1 VPTNQEK
8 TAVVTGASSGIG
20 RASVRKMIEAGW
32 RVFAT
37 VRKSEDGASLR
48 SAFGGGVTP
57 LFLDVTDR
65 ASITAAAEQVGSQ
78 LQGQGLDGLV
88 NVAGIGMARP
98 IEYVALSDLQEA
110 FDVNVFGQIAVTQAL
125 LPLLRKARGRIVN
138 ISSVGAHIAI
148 PFGSLINASKSAFG
162 MFSDGLR
169 LELRPFGIRVLTI
182 EPGSI
187 ATPAVEKTLGNIEAV
202 IRNLPDAAAT
212 QYGDMLRRFAHR
224 AYEREMKG
232 SPPEVVADA
241 VRHALAPLDDA
252 GVELVP
258 AFGNP
263 SRQDVSELREGPQEL
278 RAAHRR
284 GREEGR
290 AGKRGIPLER
300 VGHGRVQ
307 RRAERHVLRVELIDV
322 QAVIVAAAERQMVP
336 A

>member
-125 LPLLRKARGRIVN
+125 LPLLRKARRRIVN

-202 IRNLPDAAAT
+202 IRNLPDAAVT

-241 VRHALAPLDDA
+241 VHHALTAASPRIRYRVGKDAKLLTTLPKILPDAILDAIVLRIA
-252 GVELVP
+252 GMP
-258 AFGNP
+258 TRFGAL
-263 SRQDVSELREGPQEL
+263 VSEE
-278 RAAHRR
+278 RAPKKKRTASERPAARTRLSSQGAHS
-284 GREEGR
+284 
-290 AGKRGIPLER
+290 
-300 VGHGRVQ
+300 
-307 RRAERHVLRVELIDV
+307 
-322 QAVIVAAAERQMVP
+322 
-336 A
+336 